1 MNVVRGSGSRGSSW
15 MKDCCQHV
23 VVVDGVV
30 VNCDPTVMF
39 DCSRGAREKCVPLTS
54 VCDENDDCG
63 DAADETPDLCANH
76 SESSNTQLTKQRSGV
91 CLSVCSFVCLCV
103 CLCLSICPSVCVFLC
118 PYFRSFVWLSVCLF
132 VCLSIFSSVCQFV
145 WLSLCVCLYLSIC
158 LSVQW

>member
-23 VVVDGVV
+23 VVVDCVA

-76 SESSNTQLTKQRSGV
+76 SE
-91 CLSVCSFVCLCV
+91 
-103 CLCLSICPSVCVFLC
+103 
-118 PYFRSFVWLSVCLF
+118 
-132 VCLSIFSSVCQFV
+132 
-145 WLSLCVCLYLSIC
+145 
-158 LSVQW
+158 